1 MDGFIRNKYFETL
14 IFLSVVFYY
23 GFDFIRLNKLSFLIY
38 VLLFIIIY
46 TLKYDFRVNSF
57 NLSFRSNAFV
67 TIHKISVLLFLV
79 FFIFNFE
86 EKYLPNFF
94 QINVFDRL
102 NNKPLGTSLFR
113 SFVNV
118 SSLLLITKKNKKEIY
133 IGILG
138 AFLLFLSSSSTS
150 RGGLILF
157 FSFFAPLFFNKKKI
171 IYFFLPIIIICFSV
185 FSYFIISLRG
195 IATSSINP
203 INLDFISSG
212 YQKDFLKFLL
222 YPIPGFLK
230 GEWQNTNYI
239 LSETLAPYGD
249 TFYVI
254 TFGDFVNVFYGY
266 GYSWIFI
273 LIFSLLNFKLF
284 KKIFNQYFK
293 VHNIYWLVF
302 VILIAARVGIESFIT
317 IFFADLSFRLLYMK
331 LFIIYLHGKKL
342 FNF

>member
-1 MDGFIRNKYFETL
+1 MEGFIRNKYLETL

-23 GFDFIRLNKLSFLIY
+23 GYDFIRLNKLSFVIYAFLFILIY
-38 VLLFIIIY
+38 TF
-46 TLKYDFRVNSF
+46 KYDFRVNSF
-57 NLSFRSNAFV
+57 NLSFRSKDFV
-67 TIHKISVLLFLV
+67 IIHKISILLFLLY
-79 FFIFNFE
+79 FIFNFE

-102 NNKPLGTSLFR
+102 NNKPLGTSLLR

-118 SSLLLITKKNKKEIY
+118 SSLLLITKKNKKEVY
-133 IGILG
+133 IGVLG

-171 IYFFLPIIIICFSV
+171 MYFLMPTIIICFSV
-185 FSYFIISLRG
+185 FSYFIVSLRG
-195 IATSSINP
+195 IATFSINP
-203 INLDFISSG
+203 MNLEFISSG
-212 YQKDFLKFLL
+212 YQQDFLKFLL

-239 LSETLAPYGD
+239 LSEILAPYGD
-249 TFYVI
+249 NFYVI

-284 KKIFNQYFK
+284 KKIFDQYFK

-302 VILIAARVGIESFIT
+302 VLLIAARVGIESFIT
-317 IFFADLSFRLLYMK
+317 LFFGGFIFPILIYEIVYY
-331 LFIIYLHGKKL
+331 LFTWKKTV
-342 FNF
+342 